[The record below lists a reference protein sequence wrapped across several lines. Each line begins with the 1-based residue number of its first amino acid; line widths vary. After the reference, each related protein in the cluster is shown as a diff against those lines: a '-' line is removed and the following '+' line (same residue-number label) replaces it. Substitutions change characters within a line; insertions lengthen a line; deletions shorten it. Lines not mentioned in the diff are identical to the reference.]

1 MSLSPLFAE
10 SPKAFILHDH
20 GDPVRK
26 FSESFAGMS
35 FLSAKEP
42 NYLAA
47 KVEVVLPND
56 GVVNMIGPVITA

>member
-1 MSLSPLFAE
+1 MSLSPLFAD
-10 SPKAFILHDH
+10 SPKASALQDH

-35 FLSAKEP
+35 FLSTREP

-56 GVVNMIGPVITA
+56 GVVNMIGPAITA